1 MTDPKI
7 NSVIKLPTQ
16 EEVELFANAANIA
29 NRISPVQ
36 VLTFSE
42 NLNVSN
48 LKLMELPQT
57 LVASFE
63 LGESIVFRGKPN
75 DSLVMC
81 TKNRCYE
88 IQQADT
94 SNQLLL
100 VPNLITDINEHTELT
115 HEESIHAEVVSSF
128 HETLELK
135 ESRPKYERTRVLLN
149 KHPFVGVEHENESAT
164 DTTNTF
170 SHLLNETQASEG
182 ELKVYLTKIQALEIG
197 GFWRVLGDSF
207 RDSVLIQILSLIEE
221 KDWDWHKFPWQTC
234 LEILSSI
241 SPKFILE
248 HVVHIYGKFIDKETV
263 SLDEDLICKF
273 HAECLLKPVR
283 KFSFSEFQEIWQQSV
298 PSGMHTK
305 PEHLLTLSI
314 KDFSSTPPSIWYF
327 PEERL
332 HFQPY
337 ERLFQLFSEKDKWT
351 EDEISPFLISLETS
365 KITVSSILDRYTR
378 VSFAGVS
385 KNKFYSLKKTHL
397 L

>member
-16 EEVELFANAANIA
+16 EEVRLFANAANIEKS
-29 NRISPVQ
+29 ISPVQ

-42 NLNVSN
+42 NLNVPN
-48 LKLMELPQT
+48 LKLIELPQT
-57 LVASFE
+57 LISSFE
-63 LGESIVFRGKPN
+63 LGESIVFRGRPN

-81 TKNRCYE
+81 TKDRCYE

-100 VPNLITDINEHTELT
+100 VPNLITDMNEATESQ
-115 HEESIHAEVVSSF
+115 HEEFVYVEVVCSF

-149 KHPFVGVEHENESAT
+149 KHPFVGAEHENDTAK
-164 DTTNTF
+164 DTTCTF

-182 ELKVYLTKIQALEIG
+182 ELKVYLVKIQALEIG
-197 GFWRVLGDSF
+197 CHWRVLGDSF

-221 KDWDWHKFPWQTC
+221 KDWDWHEFPWLTC
-234 LEILSSI
+234 LEVLSSI
-241 SPKFILE
+241 FPKFILE
-248 HVVHIYGKFIDKETV
+248 HVLRMYCKFTGKEKM

-298 PSGMHTK
+298 PSGMYTK

-314 KDFSSTPPSIWYF
+314 KDFSSTPPSIWFF

-337 ERLFQLFSEKDKWT
+337 ERLFQLFREKDKWT
-351 EDEISPFLISLETS
+351 EDEIIPFLTSLETS

-378 VSFAGVS
+378 CSFDGAS
-385 KNKFYSLKKTHL
+385 KNTFYSLKKTHL